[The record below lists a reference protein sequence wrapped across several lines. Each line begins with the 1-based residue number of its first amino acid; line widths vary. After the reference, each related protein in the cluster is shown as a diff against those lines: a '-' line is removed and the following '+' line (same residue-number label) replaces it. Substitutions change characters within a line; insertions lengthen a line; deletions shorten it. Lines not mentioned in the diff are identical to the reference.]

1 MIMMMK
7 KKMEMKTK
15 EAWHSTTSLYPDSAI
30 IVTRDEQLQNST
42 FTLLR

>member
-1 MIMMMK
+1 MMMK

-15 EAWHSTTSLYPDSAI
+15 EAWHSTTSLYPDSVI